1 MEALYLG
8 NFGTQRC
15 FFISKLRLS
24 VKNRLHPQR
33 GFVLVTSLIFLMVL
47 SVLGVMAVR
56 GSLFE
61 ERMAATDRDMAI
73 AREHAELAL
82 RDAERDI
89 LGIRFDGQYCAVVG
103 CTLARAPGTRPANA
117 VDGKNFWI
125 DGTPAVGEV
134 GIEDGGIGL
143 PLAQQ
148 GVFTSAT
155 TAACGMP
162 VWSGANWI
170 DGVAPPRS
178 CAGTIGAALQTI
190 PYGTFTDA
198 PFNVQGI
205 PRPRYIVEMLNA
217 NGDMQVA
224 QVSLKLYFRVTAVG
238 FGRTTGTNG
247 ARTSVTLQS
256 TFSPS

>member
-8 NFGTQRC
+8 DFGAQRR
-15 FFISKLRLS
+15 FLIHQLIFS
-24 VKNRLHPQR
+24 VKNHPHSQR

-73 AREHAELAL
+73 ARENAELAL

-89 LGIRFDGQYCAVVG
+89 LGVRFDGQYCAVVG
-103 CTLARAPGTRPANA
+103 CTTARPAGTRPVNA
-117 VDGKNFWI
+117 VDGSNFWV

-148 GVFTSAT
+148 GIFTSSAT
-155 TAACGMP
+155 TVCGRP
-162 VWSGANWI
+162 IWSGANWN
-170 DGVAPPRS
+170 DGVPRI
-178 CAGTIGAALQTI
+178 CAGGAALQTI

-205 PRPRYIVEMLNA
+205 PRPRYIIEMLNA

-224 QVSLKLYFRVTAVG
+224 QTSLKLYFRVTAVG
-238 FGRTTGTNG
+238 FGRTTGANG